1 MNVQPNPAA
10 GAGPNIAQAL
20 QDHDRAKRSTDIPLF
35 YGQTGKDTIAAR
47 LLIVRITDAG
57 AIATWNNDRK
67 LLEFKMCLRDKAV
80 GWFEGLTEDGVDTND
95 WDTVKAEFLETYEP
109 KYSAKT
115 TCANFTDLNQK
126 SEESINDYTYRVQ
139 MAYKRLTD
147 KKPATMA
154 AVRNTIA
161 AGATEAEVKAEGI
174 SDAFKFIKH
183 QLFLAGLKDG
193 IRDKVL
199 EAAKD
204 TFTESVKVAHNLE
217 TIQNDHKRLN
227 KINAIR
233 SDMEEEKAK
242 EIVWDNLSDDQLAQL
257 AAIRFGRNNRYNNN
271 GNTNNNRNNQSNNN
285 RPTTLRNPNTECRYC
300 KKKGHL
306 QKDCFSRKRDQAPMV
321 DANGKPYQQNN
332 RVNNVAD
339 QPAAAQA
346 APTSGFEDAFIG
358 SVANLSPYHHL
369 NW

>member
-1 MNVQPNPAA
+1 MANPAA
-10 GAGPNIAQAL
+10 PNIAQAL
-20 QDHDRAKRSTDIPLF
+20 ADHDCAKRSTDIPLF
-35 YGQTGKDTIAAR
+35 YGQPGKDTIAAR
-47 LLIVRITDAG
+47 LLIVRVTDAG
-57 AIATWNNDRK
+57 AIANWNNDRK

-80 GWFEGLTEDGVDTND
+80 GWFEGLTEDGVNTDD

-109 KYSAKT
+109 KYSART

-126 SEESINDYTYRVQ
+126 SEESINDYTYHVQ
-139 MAYKRLTD
+139 MAYKCLTD
-147 KKPATMA
+147 KKPAAMA
-154 AVRNTIA
+154 AVRCNIA
-161 AGATEAEVKAEGI
+161 AGANEAEIKAEGI
-174 SDAFKFIKH
+174 SDAFKIIKH

-227 KINAIR
+227 KINAIK
-233 SDMEEEKAK
+233 SDMDEEKAND
-242 EIVWDNLSDDQLAQL
+242 IIWDKLSDDQLAQL
-257 AAIRFGRNNRYNNN
+257 AAIRFGGNNRYNNN
-271 GNTNNNRNNQSNNN
+271 GNNRNNGANNN
-285 RPTTLRNPNTECRYC
+285 NNCSTPLRNPNTQCRYC

-306 QKDCFSRKRDQAPMV
+306 QKDCFSQKRDQAPMV

-332 RVNNVAD
+332 CVNNVAD
-339 QPAAAQA
+339 QPAAVAQA
-346 APTSGFEDAFIG
+346 SSPTGYEDAFIG

>member
-1 MNVQPNPAA
+1 MANPAA
-10 GAGPNIAQAL
+10 NIAQAL
-20 QDHDRAKRSTDIPLF
+20 ADHDRTKRSTDIPLF
-35 YGQTGKDTIAAR
+35 YRQPDKDTIAAQ
-47 LLIVRITDAG
+47 LLIIRITDAA
-57 AIATWNNDRK
+57 AIATWNDACK

-115 TCANFTDLNQK
+115 TCANFTDLTQK
-126 SEESINDYTYRVQ
+126 SEESINDYTYHVQ

-147 KKPATMA
+147 KKPGTMGT
-154 AVRNTIA
+154 VQGTIA
-161 AGATEAEVKAEGI
+161 AGANEADVKAEGI
-174 SDAFKFIKH
+174 NDAFKFIKH

-204 TFTESVKVAHNLE
+204 TFNKSIKVARNLE

-233 SDMEEEKAK
+233 NDMEEEKAK
-242 EIVWDNLSDDQLAQL
+242 EIPWDSLSDDHLAQL
-257 AAIRFGRNNRYNNN
+257 AAICFGRNNRYNN
-271 GNTNNNRNNQSNNN
+271 TSNNSNNCNNQGNN
-285 RPTTLRNPNTECRYC
+285 RPTQLRNPNTECRYC

-332 RVNNVAD
+332 RINNVAD
-339 QPAAAQA
+339 QPTAAQA
-346 APTSGFEDAFIG
+346 APAAGYEDTFIG

>member
-1 MNVQPNPAA
+1 MANPAA
-10 GAGPNIAQAL
+10 GAPANLAQAL
-20 QDHDRAKRSTDIPLF
+20 NDHDRAKRSTDIPLY
-35 YGQTGKDTIAAR
+35 YGQPGKDTIATR
-47 LLIVRITDAG
+47 LLIVRVTDAG
-57 AIATWNNDRK
+57 AIAGWDNACK
-67 LLEFKMCLRDKAV
+67 LLEFKMCLRDKAF
-80 GWFEGLTEDGVDTND
+80 GWFEGLTEDGVDTDN

-115 TCANFTDLNQK
+115 TCANFTDLTQK
-126 SEESINDYTYRVQ
+126 SEESINDYTYCVQ

-161 AGATEAEVKAEGI
+161 AGAIEAEVKAEGI
-174 SDAFKFIKH
+174 FDAFKFIKH

-204 TFTESVKVAHNLE
+204 TFTESVKVARNLE

-227 KINAIR
+227 KINAIK
-233 SDMEEEKAK
+233 SDMEEERAK

-257 AAIRFGRNNRYNNN
+257 AAIRVGRNNRYNSNNNN
-271 GNTNNNRNNQSNNN
+271 GNNCNNNNNN
-285 RPTTLRNPNTECRYC
+285 RPTQLRNSNTECRYC
-300 KKKGHL
+300 KKKGNL

-339 QPAAAQA
+339 QPIAAQA
-346 APTSGFEDAFIG
+346 APTAGYKDAFIG